1 MIAFAPVLI
10 VLRVLSQTVLLA
22 LAQIWSNKIRTVLT
36 TLGIIVA
43 VASIIIVMGGLRGM
57 KQGVLNEFE
66 SFGVKRVWMDG
77 NLPRSMRGKYRWQ
90 DVQLTAAELEAV
102 RRHAG
107 SIEMLTGMYFG
118 SYAIQNGEIII
129 EGIATMGIEPSWHD
143 IASREVIQGRRFVP
157 VDIEQRRNVC
167 IINEKAIDELSLPK
181 EPVGEF
187 LLVSGRRFLVAG
199 VVENEQ
205 ASMFDNRD
213 ARTEVYIPI
222 TTAMN
227 LNPEGWINFAQGQ
240 ITDAKL
246 ADEAVAEITFVLR
259 NMRGLE
265 PDEENTFDVQ
275 VMQKFLESF
284 NSVAVGI
291 TAATFV
297 VVFVSLVV
305 GGIGIMNI
313 MLVSVSE
320 RTREIGLRKSVGAHP
335 MVILT
340 QFLVEAVVLCLAGS
354 LVGIA
359 VGQLALLGIRSLPF
373 EQVENLAKEAVAP
386 LWALVLSAGLSAAA
400 GIGFGMFPA
409 IRAAMLNPIDAL
421 RHE

>member
-1 MIAFAPVLI
+1 MI
-10 VLRVLSQTVLLA
+10 VLTPVMMVLRILSQTVLLA
-22 LAQIWSNKIRTVLT
+22 LAQIWSNKFRTVLT

-77 NLPRSMRGKYRWQ
+77 DRPRSMRGKLSWR
-90 DVQLTAAELEAV
+90 DVQLKEAELDAIRTHV
-102 RRHAG
+102 T
-107 SIEMLTGMYFG
+107 SIEFLCGMFIGTYEVQFG
-118 SYAIQNGEIII
+118 EMIL
-129 EGIATMGIEPSWHD
+129 EGIRTTGIEPSWHD
-143 IASREVIQGRRFVP
+143 IENREILQGRRFIN
-157 VDIEQRRNVC
+157 VDLEQRRNVC
-167 IINEKAIDELSLPK
+167 VVNEKAIEELNLPR
-181 EPVGEF
+181 EPAGQF
-187 LLVSGRRFLVAG
+187 LLVSGRRFLIVG
-199 VVENEQ
+199 VTENQ
-205 ASMFDNRD
+205 QSSMFGGGESQ
-213 ARTEVYIPI
+213 TEVYIPF

-227 LNPEGWINFAQGQ
+227 LNPEGSISYAQAQ
-240 ITDAKL
+240 LWSPEL
-246 ADEAVAEITFVLR
+246 ADDAIAEITFVLR
-259 NMRGLE
+259 KMRNLE
-265 PDEENTFDVQ
+265 PGDENTFEVE
-275 VMQKFLESF
+275 VMQKFLEGF

-297 VVFVSLVV
+297 VVFVSLIV

-335 MVILT
+335 MVILM

-359 VGQLALLGIRSLPF
+359 VGQLVLLGIRSLPIEDF
-373 EQVENLAKEAVAP
+373 ENIASEAVAP